1 MRSTPI
7 LLAAAVLLLSSCA
20 NAPARDPQPLQLP
33 ANDRVNV
40 SWADPASFSEHSCDF
55 TPGGRDYA
63 WVGDLAKYTRD
74 QALKRLPAGAHLDVK
89 FIDIDRA
96 GECLP
101 TMRGEQIRIIR
112 DMYPPRIT
120 LHYRLSGN
128 GVTAADADAT
138 LRDLAFMMTSPGLPG
153 SSDPLRYEK
162 RVIDD
167 WLRKLSGN
175 R

>member
-1 MRSTPI
+1 MRILTVALPAL
-7 LLAAAVLLLSSCA
+7 LLAACA
-20 NAPARDPQPLQLP
+20 STARTRDPQPLQLP

-55 TPGGRDYA
+55 APGGRDA
-63 WVGDLAKYTRD
+63 EWVSDLAKYTRERAD
-74 QALKRLPAGAHLDVK
+74 KSLPAGAHLDVH

-96 GECLP
+96 GECRP
-101 TMRGEQIRIIR
+101 TMGVEQIRIIR

-128 GVTAADADAT
+128 GVVAADADAK
-138 LRDLAFMMTSPGLPG
+138 LSDLAFMMNPPGLPG
-153 SSDPLRYEK
+153 NSDPLRYEK
-162 RVIDD
+162 RVVDD
-167 WLRKLSGN
+167 WLRKLLGT

>member
-1 MRSTPI
+1 MRI
-7 LLAAAVLLLSSCA
+7 LTVALPALLLVACA
-20 NAPARDPQPLQLP
+20 TVAAPHDSQPLQLP

-55 TPGGRDYA
+55 APGGRDTA
-63 WVGDLAKYTRD
+63 WVGDLARYTR
-74 QALKRLPAGAHLDVK
+74 ARAEKILPAGARLDVH

-96 GECLP
+96 GECRP
-101 TMRGEQIRIIR
+101 NMRAEQIRVIR

-128 GVTAADADAT
+128 GVAAADADAK
-138 LRDLAFMMTSPGLPG
+138 LVDLAFMMNGGMPGDT
-153 SSDPLRYEK
+153 DPLRYEK
-162 RVIDD
+162 RLVDD
-167 WLRKLSGN
+167 WLRKLPGK

>member
-1 MRSTPI
+1 MRI
-7 LLAAAVLLLSSCA
+7 LTVALPALLLVACA
-20 NAPARDPQPLQLP
+20 TTAGTRDPQPLQLP

-55 TPGGRDYA
+55 APGGRDTE
-63 WVGDLAKYTRD
+63 WVRDLAKYTRD
-74 QALKRLPAGAHLDVK
+74 RAERILPAGAHLDVN

-101 TMRGEQIRIIR
+101 NMRANQDIRVIR

-128 GVTAADADAT
+128 GVAAADADAKLT
-138 LRDLAFMMTSPGLPG
+138 DLAFMMNPPGLPG
-153 SSDPLRYEK
+153 NSDPLRYEK
-162 RVIDD
+162 RMVDD
-167 WLRKLSGN
+167 WLRKLLGK

>member
-1 MRSTPI
+1 MRTLTIALASA
-7 LLAAAVLLLSSCA
+7 LLAACA
-20 NAPARDPQPLQLP
+20 ATPARDPQPLQLP

-55 TPGGRDYA
+55 APGGRDNA

-74 QALKRLPAGAHLDVK
+74 QAMKRLPAGAHLDVR

-96 GECLP
+96 GECRP
-101 TMRGEQIRIIR
+101 DRMGSEQIRIIR
-112 DMYPPRIT
+112 DIYPPRIT
-120 LHYRLSGN
+120 LHYRLSGT
-128 GVTAADADAT
+128 GVAAADADAR
-138 LRDLAFMMTSPGLPG
+138 LSDLAFMMNPPGLPG
-153 SSDPLRYEK
+153 NSDPLRYEK

-167 WLRKLSGN
+167 WLRKLLGK

>member
-1 MRSTPI
+1 MMLAMSAL
-7 LLAAAVLLLSSCA
+7 LLASCA
-20 NAPARDPQPLQLP
+20 STRTREPQALQLP

-40 SWADPASFSEHSCDF
+40 SWADPATFSEHSCDF
-55 TPGGRDYA
+55 APGGRDTA
-63 WVGDLAKYTRD
+63 WVGDLARYTRD
-74 QALKRLPAGAHLDVK
+74 RAEKSLPGGARLDVH

-101 TMRGEQIRIIR
+101 NGRAEQIRVIR

-128 GVTAADADAT
+128 GVTATNADAR
-138 LRDLAFMMTSPGLPG
+138 LSDLAFMMNAPGLPG
-153 SSDPLRYEK
+153 NSDPLRYEK

-167 WLRKLSGN
+167 WLRKLLGK

>member
-1 MRSTPI
+1 MRTLILVSASV
-7 LLAAAVLLLSSCA
+7 LLAACA
-20 NAPARDPQPLQLP
+20 ATPVRDAQPLQLP

-55 TPGGRDYA
+55 APGGRDTG
-63 WVGDLAKYTRD
+63 WVRDLAQYTRD
-74 QALKRLPAGAHLDVK
+74 QALKRLPVGAHLDVR
-89 FIDIDRA
+89 FSDIDRA

-101 TMRGEQIRIIR
+101 TMRAEQIRIIR

-120 LHYRLSGN
+120 LHYRLSGT
-128 GVTAADADAT
+128 GIAAADADAKLT
-138 LRDLAFMMTSPGLPG
+138 DFAFMMNGAGLPG
-153 SSDPLRYEK
+153 NTDPLRYEK

-167 WLRKLSGN
+167 WLRKLAGT